1 LKYKSYIKSI
11 LLLVV
16 ICLLELPS
24 SGQITFNRRYGLG
37 ATSCNFY
44 SVAEVSDG
52 FLVTGM
58 KVDGS
63 NLPYS
68 VHLDAYGE
76 VIEVHEFEYEGYL
89 PNLYE
94 SALQWTPQG
103 ELVNVGHISDSSDVF
118 QSVIYWFDETGDTLR
133 TRRDYSDIVLNDIEV
148 FGQYPG
154 WYTPRDLTQDEE
166 GNLYELSQWGWP
178 FGVVRKR
185 DSDGELLWTF
195 EFETD
200 EAASELFLHNLSY
213 YDGRIYFN
221 TETGYWWDPSI
232 SFLYELDA
240 NTGEVISEMELFDWS
255 KDQHRQIF
263 PVDNSYIVA
272 GRLNHPEG
280 FGSAPAVYRLSS
292 EGEIVWEQIFG
303 DVDPSFAKY
312 CEEILKVNS
321 DEYVCAC
328 TTFQE
333 DPMPEESFGIW
344 NETVTISKFTQDGS
358 ILWSREYTGFDRPF
372 DRHTLHSLIHTS
384 DGGFAFCGVSQDWN
398 EEDPE
403 FISPPVQGWLVKL
416 DEFGCLEPGCQF
428 LDIEQYSLDSDGSL
442 KVYPNPSN
450 GTFKLEMN
458 SPSVLNSSEILI
470 TDLSG
475 RTVHQELISAGQ
487 STLQIQHLSSGLY
500 QVHWIADGILIDS
513 EQVVVQ

>member
-1 LKYKSYIKSI
+1 M
-11 LLLVV
+11 V
-16 ICLLELPS
+16 ICLLELPT

-37 ATSCNFY
+37 ATNCNFY

-103 ELVNVGHISDSSDVF
+103 ELINVGHMFDSSEVF

-148 FGQYPG
+148 YADQG
-154 WYTPRDLTQDEE
+154 WYTPRDLTQDDE

-195 EFETD
+195 EFEFD
-200 EAASELFLHNLSY
+200 EAASELEIHNISF
-213 YDGRIYFN
+213 YDGKLYFN
-221 TETGYWWDPSI
+221 TKLLYWWDPPT
-232 SFLYELDA
+232 SFFYILDA
-240 NTGEVISEMELFDWS
+240 ENGEVILEMELVEWAM
-255 KDQHRQIF
+255 DQHRQIF
-263 PVDNSYIVA
+263 PLDNSYIVA

-280 FGSAPAVYRLSS
+280 FGSAPAVYELSS
-292 EGEIVWEQIFG
+292 EGEIVWERIFG
-303 DVDPSFAKY
+303 DIDTSFDRY
-312 CEEILKVNS
+312 CEEILKVS
-321 DEYVCAC
+321 ESEYVCAC
-328 TTFQE
+328 NTYDSEPIEEIYGLNNQTVSISRFTE
-333 DPMPEESFGIW
+333 DGEEI
-344 NETVTISKFTQDGS
+344 
-358 ILWSREYTGFDRPF
+358 WSREYIGFHRVF
-372 DRHTLHSLIHTS
+372 DRHAVHSFIQTS

-398 EEDPE
+398 EEDPD

-428 LDIEQYSLDSDGSL
+428 LDVEQLSLDSDRSL

-450 GTFKLEMN
+450 GSFSLEFN
-458 SPSVLNSSEILI
+458 SQSVLNSSEILI

-475 RTVHQELISAGQ
+475 RTVHQEMISAGQ